1 MLNNVLVK
9 SLVFRLHG
17 SLFEFQFGDKTLF
30 VILGKLLNLSLSIL
44 WEANSIYQVSL
55 LVELHKEMFMMFLGY
70 GT

>member
-1 MLNNVLVK
+1 MNILGRRWHYSAYTYTISMLNNVLVK

-44 WEANSIYQVSL
+44 
-55 LVELHKEMFMMFLGY
+55 
-70 GT
+70 